1 MVNIGNSWD
10 EILRDAFRSQWYMQ
24 LREFLKYEYTHY
36 RIYPGMYDIFNALKL
51 TDYHSVK
58 AVILGQDPYHQPG
71 QAHGLAFSVKEGVP
85 PPPSLKNIF
94 AELQNDLGIVPPQS
108 GDLTRWAQNGV
119 LLLNT
124 TLTVREGRAAS
135 HFGHGW
141 EQLTDCIIG
150 KLNERP
156 QPIVFLLWGS
166 HARPKKEL
174 ITNPAH
180 LVLECAHPSPLS
192 AYHGFFG
199 CRHFSRANEFLK
211 QNGLSPIDWRL

>member
-1 MVNIGNSWD
+1 MVHLGNSWD
-10 EILRDAFRSQWYMQ
+10 EVLSDAFKSESYLK

-51 TDYHSVK
+51 TDYADVK

-71 QAHGLAFSVKEGVP
+71 QAHGLAFSVRPGVM

-94 AELQNDLGIVPPQS
+94 AELQNDLGLPLPQN

-124 TLTVREGRAAS
+124 TLTVREGKPGS

-141 EQLTDCIIG
+141 EELTDCII
-150 KLNERP
+150 ERLDKREKP
-156 QPIVFLLWGS
+156 VVFLLWGA
-166 HARPKKEL
+166 HARRKRQL
-174 ITNPAH
+174 ITNPSH
-180 LVLECAHPSPLS
+180 LVLESAHPSPLS

>member
-1 MVNIGNSWD
+1 MVHLENSWD
-10 EILRDAFRSQWYMQ
+10 SILAEAFASDWYKQ

-51 TDYHSVK
+51 TDYDNVK

-71 QAHGLAFSVKEGVP
+71 QAHGLAFSVKQGVV
-85 PPPSLKNIF
+85 PPPSLRNIF
-94 AELQNDLGIVPPQS
+94 AELNKDVGVPIPQS
-108 GDLTRWAQNGV
+108 GELTKWAQNGV

-124 TLTVREGRAAS
+124 TLTVREGRPGS

-141 EQLTDCIIG
+141 EQLTDCVIE
-150 KLNERP
+150 KLDKREK
-156 QPIVFLLWGS
+156 PIVFLLWGA
-166 HARPKKEL
+166 HARKKRPL

-180 LVLECAHPSPLS
+180 CVLEAAHPSPLS

-199 CRHFSRANEFLK
+199 CRHFSRTNDFLIH
-211 QNGLSPIDWRL
+211 NGLRPVDWRL